1 MKRHRDSEVRLDLM
15 QGTLDMLIL
24 KALTWGARHGYGIA
38 RWLEQTTDSALRV
51 EEGSLYPALH
61 RMAGRGW
68 VTAEWGISEKK
79 RRAKYYTLTSRG
91 RAQLQVETS
100 NWLRFTEAIGKV
112 LTAQPA

>member
-1 MKRHRDSEVRLDLM
+1 MPRTPNANVRLDLM

-24 KALTWGARHGYGIA
+24 KALTWGSMHGYGIA
-38 RWLEQTTDSALRV
+38 RWLEDTTDAALRV

-68 VTAEWGISEKK
+68 VTAEWGISDKK

-91 RAQLQVETS
+91 RAQLELETS
-100 NWLRFTEAIGKV
+100 HWLRFTEAIAKV
-112 LTAQPA
+112 LRAQPA